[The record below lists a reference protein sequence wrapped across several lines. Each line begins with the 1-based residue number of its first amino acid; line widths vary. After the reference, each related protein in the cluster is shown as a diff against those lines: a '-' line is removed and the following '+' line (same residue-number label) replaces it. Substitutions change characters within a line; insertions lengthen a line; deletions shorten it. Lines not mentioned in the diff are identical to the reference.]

1 MSQQFTPYNPNS
13 LASYGSE
20 ASLSLGEFDENEQCL
35 DGNSSQSS
43 SYSRILHHCHLIPE
57 SHVNDATFTLSD
69 DGSMFQESRS
79 QNDDDSILTRKG
91 YRKIGKTVI
100 NSQGELFHCT
110 LPNQRRVVIKKV
122 NKSMYARRLV
132 QSDGYDIVKE
142 ATILYYLTVENTPT
156 AQYMTQYID
165 LIESEHCFYLIT
177 EHEERSTNL
186 KQFIRTAQ
194 RYIAR
199 GILRQKEYNK
209 TIKYIFWQMFVLMRW
224 LHADMHCCHLDLRL
238 ENIMLE
244 NVAFVMG
251 RKGSMTVNSSISIK
265 ICGFGRSEVFKAM
278 RDEKSDIFKCN
289 KPYDAQYEQSLISN
303 CYDARSADIWSLGSM
318 LYHCYSGEPLL
329 VGYSTL
335 TSGKLKRYL
344 LRTCIANPKMIDL
357 LCKLLKP
364 HKSNTLAMMDVLQHP
379 CFKMYYQKY
388 KNRIAEKARTQ
399 RLRLMNQ
406 KGMLQSLPYY
416 NIEKK
421 VSFV

>member
-1 MSQQFTPYNPNS
+1 MSPISPAT
-13 LASYGSE
+13 LGS
-20 ASLSLGEFDENEQCL
+20 
-35 DGNSSQSS
+35 SSQSS
-43 SYSRILHHCHLIPE
+43 RVLHAHPIPE
-57 SHVNDATFTLSD
+57 SHVSDATFTFSD
-69 DGSMFQESRS
+69 DDSMFQES

-91 YRKIGKTVI
+91 YRKIGKKVHT
-100 NSQGELFHCT
+100 SQGELFHCI
-110 LPNQRRVVIKKV
+110 LSNQRRVGIKKV
-122 NKSMYARRLV
+122 NKSMYARRFV
-132 QSDGYDIVKE
+132 QSDAHDILKE
-142 ATILYYLTVENTPT
+142 ATILYYLTVKNTPT
-156 AQYMTQYID
+156 AQYIAQYID
-165 LIESEHCFYLIT
+165 FIESEHCYYLIT
-177 EHEERSTNL
+177 EYEERTINL

-251 RKGSMTVNSSISIK
+251 PKGSMSVNSSISIK
-265 ICGFGRSEVFKAM
+265 IRGFGRSEVFKAM
-278 RDEKSDIFKCN
+278 RDEKSEMFKCN
-289 KPYDAQYEQSLISN
+289 KPYDVQYEQSLDSRS
-303 CYDARSADIWSLGSM
+303 YDARSADIWSLGSM
-318 LYHCYSGEPLL
+318 LYHCYSGGPLL
-329 VGYSTL
+329 PGYSAL
-335 TSGKLKRYL
+335 SSAKLKRYL
-344 LRTCIANPKMIDL
+344 LKTCIANSKMIDL

-364 HKSNTLAMMDVLQHP
+364 RESNTLDMMDVLQHP